1 MAAIC
6 GNGHPTYKRG
16 IKVGKS
22 PFGLMSVAEIASR
35 LTRQGRTRDLCL
47 LLVGIDTALRSADM
61 LALRVGDVRDTKG
74 SIREI
79 VKTHQRKL
87 TRHAGQSAR
96 KVAIECQLTPR
107 TQAALATWCE
117 GKPDDARLFDLSCRQ
132 LRRLVKAWA
141 AGAGLEAGEHAAHSL
156 RKTIPA
162 AIYAQ
167 SRDLESARIILGHT
181 SLEHTSR
188 YLGISRPT
196 AFAQARKALGHA
208 G

>member
-1 MAAIC
+1 MADIC
-6 GNGHPTYKRG
+6 GNGHPAYNRG
-16 IKVGKS
+16 TKVGKS
-22 PFGLMSVAEIASR
+22 PFGLLSVAEIAQR

-47 LLVGIDTALRSADM
+47 LVVGVDTALRSADM
-61 LALRVGDVRDTKG
+61 LSLRVDDVRDTKG

-87 TRHAGQSAR
+87 TRHSGKAAR
-96 KVAIECQLTPR
+96 KIAIECQLTER
-107 TQAALATWCE
+107 TRAVLAIWCE
-117 GKPDDARLFDLSCRQ
+117 GKPDDAPLFDLSCRQ
-132 LRRLVKAWA
+132 LRRLVKTWA
-141 AGAGLEAGEHAAHSL
+141 VNAGLEAGEHAAHSL

-167 SRDLESARIILGHT
+167 SRDLESARIILGHS

-196 AFAQARKALGHA
+196 AFAAARRALGH
-208 G
+208 